1 MKKIIYDMKRAIR
14 LTESD
19 LNKIVKES
27 VNRIMEE
34 WESPLE
40 KAKKNRN
47 DFDNVKKIDVSKF
60 QKKPKKSKK
69 GTLEDLP
76 SFEKL
81 KGLKFENRINR
92 IVKEPMNE
100 ISRRKALD
108 VSSDMG
114 KFYEDIAN
122 DFNEFYNTLHF
133 SLQGNSNNKYLQEIM
148 KHAKAIGDILSRKL
162 NQSSEI
168 EDAVWSKS
176 FDDWAAENP
185 NYTDDDQYWEDQ
197 I

>member
-1 MKKIIYDMKRAIR
+1 MKKAIR
-14 LTESD
+14 LTEND
-19 LNKIVKES
+19 LHRIVRRS
-27 VNRIMEE
+27 VNRIMNEE
-34 WESPLE
+34 WESPLD
-40 KAKKNRN
+40 KVKKNRN

-92 IVKEPMNE
+92 IVKESVNE
-100 ISRRKALD
+100 ISRGKALD

-114 KFYEDIAN
+114 KLYEDIAN
-122 DFNEFYNTLHF
+122 DFGEFYNTLHF
-133 SLQGNSNNKYLQEIM
+133 SLQGNENNRYLQEIM
-148 KHAKAIGDILSRKL
+148 KHAKAIGDILSRKFK
-162 NQSSEI
+162 QSSDI
-168 EDAVWSKS
+168 EGAVFKKS
-176 FDDWAAENP
+176 FKDWAAENP
-185 NYTDDDQYWEDQ
+185 NYTDDDEYWQAQ